1 VVLAVASG
9 ILSAAGTVAEVD
21 LAVAMVVSVV
31 DLTSNHL
38 CLAVLV
44 ALVASLLRNPPMAV
58 DSVEASAGDLVVD
71 SAEALWLQDH
81 HMAVASE
88 GAMVAQALAVKC
100 LTAWVDQHFNK
111 PMEADNNA
119 CLGSQCHNMAAGL
132 VGSVDLVAEW
142 GIKDEREVLRRSV
155 Q

>member
-1 VVLAVASG
+1 G
-9 ILSAAGTVAEVD
+9 
-21 LAVAMVVSVV
+21 SVV

-38 CLAVLV
+38 CSA

-58 DSVEASAGDLVVD
+58 DSVEASAVDSAVD

-88 GAMVAQALAVKC
+88 GVMVAQALAVKC
-100 LTAWVDQHFNK
+100 LTAWVDQHFSK

>member
-9 ILSAAGTVAEVD
+9 ILSAAVTVAEVD
-21 LAVAMVVSVV
+21 LAVAMVGSVV

-38 CLAVLV
+38 CLAGLV
-44 ALVASLLRNPPMAV
+44 ASAASLLRNPLMAV
-58 DSVEASAGDLVVD
+58 DLVVD

-100 LTAWVDQHFNK
+100 LTAWVDQHFSK